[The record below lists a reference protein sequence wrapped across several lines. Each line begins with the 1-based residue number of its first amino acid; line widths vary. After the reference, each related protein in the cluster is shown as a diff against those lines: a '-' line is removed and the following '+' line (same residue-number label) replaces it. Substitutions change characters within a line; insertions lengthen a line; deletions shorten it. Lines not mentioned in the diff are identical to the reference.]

1 MITEESGKMLFIA
14 VLAVVVITV
23 IVAVAI
29 VFNENAPEAKV
40 PSVCDVVEGKS
51 DSVAGSVAG
60 KAVCFPLKAATWT
73 VGQIG
78 GLFR

>member
-14 VLAVVVITV
+14 VLAVVVVTV

-29 VFNENAPEAKV
+29 VFSNSAPEAKV
-40 PSVCDVVEGKS
+40 PGVCDVVEGKV
-51 DSVAGSVAG
+51 DSTAGSVAG
-60 KAVCFPLKAATWT
+60 KAVCFPLKAASWT
-73 VGQIG
+73 AGQIG